1 MIAFDSSVLVAALL
15 SWHEQHE
22 RAARAL
28 SRAME
33 SKVDVIIPVHALIE
47 AYAVMTRL
55 PAPHRISPADALAL
69 LHDNFSAS
77 HLASLRT
84 DAVFPLLKR
93 LAADGIAGGT
103 TYDAIIL
110 RATEE
115 AGATSLLTLNERDYL
130 RLTPRADIIAV

>member
-1 MIAFDSSVLVAALL
+1 MIAIDSSVLVAALL

-33 SKVDVIIPVHALIE
+33 SKGDVIIPVHALIE
-47 AYAVMTRL
+47 VYAVITRL
-55 PAPHRISPADALAL
+55 PAPHRIAPSDAIAL
-69 LHDNFSAS
+69 IQDNFSANP
-77 HLASLRT
+77 LASLRS
-84 DAVFPLLKR
+84 DAVFPLLRR
-93 LAADGIAGGT
+93 LAAEGLGGGI

-110 RATEE
+110 HAAEE
-115 AGATSLLTLNERDYL
+115 AGATSLLTLNERDYQ